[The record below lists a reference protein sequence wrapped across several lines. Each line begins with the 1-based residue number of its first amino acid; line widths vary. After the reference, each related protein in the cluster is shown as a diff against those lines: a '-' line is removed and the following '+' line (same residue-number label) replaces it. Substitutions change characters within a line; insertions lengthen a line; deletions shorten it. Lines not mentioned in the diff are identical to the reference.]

1 MLTDQQALRYSSNL
15 LIDSI
20 GEPGQ
25 QRLLDSQ
32 VLIIGLG
39 GLGTPASQ
47 YLASSGVGQL
57 TLMDHDHVSLSN
69 LQRQTLYGS
78 ADIGSL
84 KVTQAAQRLSEI
96 NPDVDI
102 TTLSQAASED
112 TLRDHIG
119 TSDIVL
125 DCTDNRDTR
134 YLINRYCYWLN
145 KPLISGAARGFNGQ
159 VLALRPSADH
169 GCYQCL
175 YPTSVKEPLNCT
187 NAGIAAPIVGIIG
200 AMQALLAIQYL
211 TQHHLPWGRLQSFD
225 GLIHQWQ
232 QAELPKSTTCPICG
246 GEHANN
252 R

>member
-20 GEPGQ
+20 GERGQ

-84 KVTQAAQRLSEI
+84 KVTQAEQRLNEI

-134 YLINRYCYWLN
+134 YLINRYCYWLK
-145 KPLISGAARGFNGQ
+145 KPLVSGAARGFNGQ
-159 VLALRPSADH
+159 VL
-169 GCYQCL
+169 GL
-175 YPTSVKEPLNCT
+175 YPASVKEPLNCT

-211 TQHHLPWGRLQSFD
+211 TLHEMPWGRLQSFD
-225 GLIHQWQ
+225 GLIHRWQ

>member
-15 LIDSI
+15 LIGSI
-20 GEPGQ
+20 GESGQ

-57 TLMDHDHVSLSN
+57 TLMDHDKVSLSN
-69 LQRQTLYGS
+69 LQRQMLYSGL
-78 ADIGSL
+78 DVGL
-84 KVTQAAQRLSEI
+84 PKVTQAAQRLADI

-112 TLRDHIG
+112 TLREHIG
-119 TSDIVL
+119 TCDIVL

-134 YLINRYCYWLN
+134 YLINRYCYWFN

-159 VLALRPSADH
+159 VVALHPGHDH

-175 YPTSVKEPLNCT
+175 YPTEVKEPLDCS
-187 NAGIAAPIVGIIG
+187 NAGIAAPVVGIIG
-200 AMQALLAIQYL
+200 AMQSLLAIQYL
-211 TQHHLPWGRLQSFD
+211 TQHELPWGLLQSFD
-225 GLIHQWQ
+225 GLGHQWHV
-232 QAELPKSTTCPICG
+232 AELPKSATCPICG
-246 GEHANN
+246 GENANN